1 MSETPNDLLREQ
13 LQYGYEGANVPEAW
27 RYVHANKSDYTPVYG
42 HVGDPVSDAIDLD
55 VAETEDFTDDPVPE
69 EVQRDHGIKV
79 VSQAAAQTG
88 NGVGMA
94 GVSDAEVYVAQ
105 FINGNFDRSHPVRVG
120 KAIKWLVD
128 AGVDVINMSWSFSR
142 AFYTELFH
150 AVQYAYRNGVLFV
163 NSAGNGGTNSP
174 DLNLP
179 GAFDLPNLVTVAATR
194 GNDDRLVS
202 FTNFGDFVDISAP
215 GFALPGYVYDDLYD
229 PEGAFGDIPVN
240 ENPEDGTPYRVIY
253 TFGTS
258 FSAPLT
264 AGVAL
269 LMLRVNPDLRGRPAQ
284 LKQLMAAT
292 AQEMNLTGPTEGG
305 VGAGRVDALAA
316 VRAAADPVRFINET
330 E

>member
-1 MSETPNDLLREQ
+1 MTENPSDLLKEQ
-13 LQYGYEGANVPEAW
+13 LQYGYRATNIPAAW
-27 RYVHANKSDYTPVYG
+27 RYVHANKSDYTPKYG
-42 HVGDPVSDAIDLD
+42 HIGDPVSDAIDLD
-55 VAETEDFTDDPVPE
+55 VADRRDFTDDPVPAD
-69 EVQRDHGIKV
+69 VQRDHGIKV

-105 FINGNFDRSHPVRVG
+105 FINGNYDRSHPVRVG
-120 KAIKWLVD
+120 TAIRWLVD

-174 DLNLP
+174 DLTLP
-179 GAFDLPNLVTVAATR
+179 GAFGLPNIVTVAATR
-194 GNDDRLVS
+194 GNTDELAG
-202 FTNFGDFVDISAP
+202 FTNFGDFVDVAAP

-229 PEGAFGDIPVN
+229 PEGPFGDIPVN
-240 ENPEDGTPYRVIY
+240 ERPDDDTPFRVIY

-269 LMLRVNPDLRGRPAQ
+269 LMLRVNPDLRNRPVV
-284 LKQLMAAT
+284 LKRLLQGTTQDLG
-292 AQEMNLTGPTEGG
+292 LTGPVEGG
-305 VGAGRVDALAA
+305 AGAGRVDARAA
-316 VRAAADPVRFINET
+316 VEAANDPIDYINRL
-330 E
+330 

>member
-1 MSETPNDLLREQ
+1 MTENPNDLLKEQ
-13 LQYGYEGANVPEAW
+13 LQYGYRAANIPEAW
-27 RYVHANKSDYTPVYG
+27 RYVHANKSDYTPKYG
-42 HVGDPVSDAIDLD
+42 HIGDPVSDAIDLD
-55 VAETEDFTDDPVPE
+55 VAERRDFTDDPVPE
-69 EVQRDHGIKV
+69 SVQRDHGIKV

-88 NGVGMA
+88 NSVGMA

-120 KAIKWLVD
+120 KAIRWLVD

-150 AVQYAYRNGVLFV
+150 AIQYANRNGVLFIT
-163 NSAGNGGTNSP
+163 SAGNSGTKKP

-179 GAFDLPNLVTVAATR
+179 GAFDLPNILTVAATR
-194 GNDDRLVS
+194 GNTDELTG
-202 FTNFGDFVDISAP
+202 FTNFGSFVDVAAP

-229 PEGAFGDIPVN
+229 PEGRFGDIPVN
-240 ENPEDGTPYRVIY
+240 ENPDDGTPYRVIY

-269 LMLRVNPDLRGRPAQ
+269 LMLRVNPDLRNRPVA
-284 LKQLMAAT
+284 LKRMLKGTTQ
-292 AQEMNLTGPTEGG
+292 QMNLTGPLSGG
-305 VGAGRVDALAA
+305 AGAGRVDALAA
-316 VRAAADPVRFINET
+316 VKAANDPVAYINRL
-330 E
+330 